1 MEVKNGII
9 IDGVLHEM
17 IDAFT
22 INFGCSKCS
31 LRKECDECEMRH
43 ETYLCT
49 SKAWVLRSNRNGIT
63 YKTQLI
69 TQYKLLIFSCVFAF
83 YKQDVF
89 HIRF

>member
-17 IDAFT
+17 VDAFT

-43 ETYLCT
+43 ETYLCNVMGCFCFVSRGKVT
-49 SKAWVLRSNRNGIT
+49 DI
-63 YKTQLI
+63 KTEKEEQ
-69 TQYKLLIFSCVFAF
+69 SCVI
-83 YKQDVF
+83 Q
-89 HIRF
+89 

>member
-31 LRKECDECEMRH
+31 LRKECDECDMQCDG
-43 ETYLCT
+43 LFLFCQ
-49 SKAWVLRSNRNGIT
+49 SW
-63 YKTQLI
+63 
-69 TQYKLLIFSCVFAF
+69 
-83 YKQDVF
+83 
-89 HIRF
+89 